1 MASFRFIFV
10 DIFECDSLAEYRDHF
25 SYDNKNLNFIYF
37 QFVSF
42 VMF

>member
-10 DIFECDSLAEYRDHF
+10 DIFECDSLAEYRDYF
-25 SYDNKNLNFIYF
+25 SCYNQNLKFIYF
-37 QFVSF
+37 HFVSF